1 QHRDLT
7 PFEGVQAQILA
18 TEKKLPDEVLVG
30 LNRDNPALHDVYRLD
45 LVTGDLVKEV
55 ENPGFAGWV
64 ADTKLGT
71 RAGVGLEPGGSLGV
85 KVRDGADGD
94 GRLLLT
100 LPAEDAMTSGPMAI
114 SPDGIT
120 MLAMSSAGADT
131 GRLVRV
137 GLSSGAEEVI
147 AEDPDADVS
156 GVRVHPDTREPQ
168 IVTWVKERTEYRVLD
183 PALEADVAAIRALHP
198 GDPDIVAEDHS
209 DMVWLGALTHD
220 TRAAPHLLLP
230 PPAPAGRLPVGP
242 P

>member
-1 QHRDLT
+1 
-7 PFEGVQAQILA
+7 
-18 TEKKLPDEVLVG
+18 
-30 LNRDNPALHDVYRLD
+30 
-45 LVTGDLVKEV
+45 
-55 ENPGFAGWV
+55 
-64 ADTKLGT
+64 
-71 RAGVGLEPGGSLGV
+71 
-85 KVRDGADGD
+85 
-94 GRLLLT
+94 
-100 LPAEDAMTSGPMAI
+100 
-114 SPDGIT
+114 IT

-209 DMVWLGALTHD
+209 DMVWLGRSPTTPGRFPTSSTTGGAA
-220 TRAAPHLLLP
+220 RAASCLP
-230 PPAPAGRLPVGP
+230 PGP
-242 P
+242 SCPRT